1 MIHSY
6 PIIMVNAA
14 LLNAMGMLLSWL
26 AKGCLSGARFIQIMI
41 LDDSMSIGH
50 ANQVKKPPNF
60 RESVIGCH
68 RMSSDVIGMQ
78 SRLESPRIVSI
89 ETLGSAVSDAQC
101 WCPTDCRL
109 HEKGLLRVQH
119 IPSCSINFLCAIDFW
134 MSLIKANISN
144 VFFLKKTDL
153 KLRDS
158 MGYSRYK
165 HQNMG
170 VQHLG

>member
-68 RMSSDVIGMQ
+68 RMSSDVIGCH
-78 SRLESPRIVSI
+78 RH
-89 ETLGSAVSDAQC
+89 AVSTRITAH
-101 WCPTDCRL
+101 RE
-109 HEKGLLRVQH
+109 H
-119 IPSCSINFLCAIDFW
+119 
-134 MSLIKANISN
+134 
-144 VFFLKKTDL
+144 
-153 KLRDS
+153 
-158 MGYSRYK
+158 
-165 HQNMG
+165 
-170 VQHLG
+170 